1 VHQGQGLF
9 IFPSSAGSKL
19 LRVIINRGRQIFVA
33 AATVAALC
41 FVVLVSGCGGGGG
54 GSGASVPTNNSQTG
68 TSAKQNASGKSG
80 AGKSGP
86 NANPNA
92 FDPSNFGD
100 PATGA
105 SKWLP
110 LSPGTQWV
118 RQGFVNVGS
127 RKLPHQV
134 VTTVT
139 DVTKE
144 VDGVRTVAV
153 VDQDTNGGQIAE
165 QSIDWV
171 AEDKDGNVWYL
182 GSYTESYEGGQFVNA
197 SDAWLA
203 GVNGSKPGVLMLADP
218 QTGTPPYTED
228 TVPGIEAPTA
238 QVAKTGQSEC
248 VPFKCYKD
256 VLVIQEG
263 GSEYKY
269 FAPGVGQ
276 IKTEPLSSG
285 GKQEIENLINLTQLS
300 SSGLAQLSAETLK
313 LDKNAQVE
321 APDVFG
327 HAPAAK
333 RTL

>member
-1 VHQGQGLF
+1 MAL
-9 IFPSSAGSKL
+9 
-19 LRVIINRGRQIFVA
+19 NRGRQIFVA
-33 AATVAALC
+33 AAALAALS
-41 FVVLVSGCGGGGG
+41 FGVLVSGCGGGGSR
-54 GSGASVPTNNSQTG
+54 SGASVPTSASQTG
-68 TSAKQNASGKSG
+68 TNAKQNASGKSG

-110 LSPGTQWV
+110 LKPGTQSV

-228 TVPGIEAPTA
+228 TVPGIEAPKA
-238 QVAKTGQSEC
+238 QVAKTGQSQC

-256 VLVIQEG
+256 VVVIQEG

-300 SSGLAQLSAETLK
+300 RSGLAQLSAETLK
-313 LDKNAQVE
+313 LDKNAQVQ

>member
-1 VHQGQGLF
+1 M
-9 IFPSSAGSKL
+9 
-19 LRVIINRGRQIFVA
+19 IINRDRQIFVVA
-33 AATVAALC
+33 AAVAVLC
-41 FVVLVSGCGGGGG
+41 FGVLVAGCGGGGG
-54 GSGASVPTNNSQTG
+54 GGGGSTASTNGSQTATG
-68 TSAKQNASGKSG
+68 ANQNASNKSG

-105 SKWLP
+105 SKFLP
-110 LSPGTQWV
+110 LTPGTQWV
-118 RQGFVNVGS
+118 RQGSVDVGN
-127 RKLPHQV
+127 RQLPHQV

-203 GVNGSKPGVLMLADP
+203 GVNGAKPGVLMLADP
-218 QTGTPPYTED
+218 QTGTPPFSED

-238 QVAKTGQSEC
+238 QVAKTGQSQC

-256 VLVIQEG
+256 VVVLQEG

-285 GKQEIENLINLTQLS
+285 GKNEIENLINLTQLS
-300 SSGLAQLSAETLK
+300 PGGLAQLSAETLK
-313 LDKNAQVE
+313 LDKNAQVQ

>member
-1 VHQGQGLF
+1 M
-9 IFPSSAGSKL
+9 IT
-19 LRVIINRGRQIFVA
+19 GRPRRSFVA

-41 FVVLVSGCGGGGG
+41 FGALVSGCGGGSGGGGASVPATSDTQTTTSASQHASG
-54 GSGASVPTNNSQTG
+54 GSGAG
-68 TSAKQNASGKSG
+68 R
-80 AGKSGP
+80 SGP
-86 NANPNA
+86 NANPSA
-92 FDPSNFGD
+92 FHPSNFGN

-110 LSPGTQWV
+110 LTPGTQSV
-118 RQGFVNVGS
+118 RQGSVNVGN
-127 RKLPHQV
+127 RQLQHQV

-203 GVNGSKPGVLMLADP
+203 GVNGAKPGVLMLADP
-218 QTGTPPYTED
+218 QTGTPPFSED

-238 QVAKTGQSEC
+238 QVAKTGQSQC

-256 VLVIQEG
+256 VVVLQEG

-300 SSGLAQLSAETLK
+300 PSGLAQLSAETLK
-313 LDKNAQVE
+313 LDKNAQVQ

>member
-1 VHQGQGLF
+1 MAL
-9 IFPSSAGSKL
+9 
-19 LRVIINRGRQIFVA
+19 NRGRQIFVA
-33 AATVAALC
+33 AATLAALS
-41 FVVLVSGCGGGGG
+41 FGVLMSGCGGGG
-54 GSGASVPTNNSQTG
+54 GSGASVPTNGSQTA
-68 TSAKQNASGKSG
+68 TNANQNASGKSG
-80 AGKSGP
+80 ASKSGP

-110 LSPGTQWV
+110 LSPGTQSV
-118 RQGFVNVGS
+118 RQGFVNVGN

-228 TVPGIEAPTA
+228 TIPAIEAPTA
-238 QVAKTGQSEC
+238 RVAKTGQSQC

-263 GSEYKY
+263 SSEYKY

-300 SSGLAQLSAETLK
+300 RSGLAQLSAETLK
-313 LDKNAQVE
+313 LDKNAQVQ

>member
-1 VHQGQGLF
+1 M
-9 IFPSSAGSKL
+9 
-19 LRVIINRGRQIFVA
+19 IINRARRIFVA

-41 FVVLVSGCGGGGG
+41 FGVMVAGCGGGGG
-54 GSGASVPTNNSQTG
+54 GSGSTASTNVSQTATG
-68 TSAKQNASGKSG
+68 ASQNASGNSG

-92 FDPSNFGD
+92 FDPSNFGN

-105 SKWLP
+105 SRWLP
-110 LSPGTQWV
+110 LTSGTQWV
-118 RQGFVNVGS
+118 RQGSVNVGN
-127 RKLPHQV
+127 RQLQHQV

-203 GVNGSKPGVLMLADP
+203 GVNGAKPGVLMPADP
-218 QTGTPPYTED
+218 QTGTPPFSED

-238 QVAKTGQSEC
+238 QVAKTGQSQC

-256 VLVIQEG
+256 VVVLQEG

-300 SSGLAQLSAETLK
+300 PSGLAQLSAETLK
-313 LDKNAQVE
+313 LDKNAQVQ